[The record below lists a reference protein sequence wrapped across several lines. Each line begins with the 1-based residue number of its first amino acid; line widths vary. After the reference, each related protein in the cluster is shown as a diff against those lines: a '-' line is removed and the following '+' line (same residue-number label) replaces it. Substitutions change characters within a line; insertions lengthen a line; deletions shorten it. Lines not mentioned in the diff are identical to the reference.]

1 MSHAAPRDRLPFA
14 MNRRHLAVVTAQ
26 AAQAAQA
33 ALAALAPVASAV
45 RVHLRGGASR
55 PEERR
60 PQPFTPLP
68 YDFSF

>member
-1 MSHAAPRDRLPFA
+1 MSLAAPRDRLRFA
-14 MNRRHLAVVTAQ
+14 MKRRHLAIVTAQ
-26 AAQAAQA
+26 AAQAAL
-33 ALAALAPVASAV
+33 ALVASAV

-68 YDFSF
+68 YGFSF

>member
-26 AAQAAQA
+26 AALA
-33 ALAALAPVASAV
+33 ALAPAPVASAV